1 MWRNR
6 SDPAVQREEPPSARS
21 GANALTVNEWLGSG
35 YLWRL
40 TRRTAYLC
48 GVPPEEAP
56 DLFQE
61 VCLALWMAGPDR
73 PVNVTWV
80 VHTAQ
85 HKAVDFFRKR
95 ARLHGQDALSE
106 AAPSCPDQNPDLF
119 HLLRA
124 RVALLPKR
132 LREYYVLR
140 YEEGLSQREI
150 ARRLGLCRG
159 SIRCLDRRCLRMVKG
174 RVGAPG
180 VSNWPPRREPQVARS
195 P

>member
-1 MWRNR
+1 
-6 SDPAVQREEPPSARS
+6 
-21 GANALTVNEWLGSG
+21 
-35 YLWRL
+35 
-40 TRRTAYLC
+40 
-48 GVPPEEAP
+48 
-56 DLFQE
+56 
-61 VCLALWMAGPDR
+61 MAGPDR

-95 ARLHGQDALSE
+95 ARLHGQDALSA
-106 AAPSCPDQNPDLF
+106 AAPSCTDHNPDLF

-132 LREYYVLR
+132 LHEYYVLR

-150 ARRLGLCRG
+150 AKRLGLCRG

-174 RVGAPG
+174 RVGTTERFELA
-180 VSNWPPRREPQVARS
+180 VTT
-195 P
+195 